1 MAQRDLSGALFK
13 NDRKERDNQPDY
25 KGDVLINGQEYW
37 ISAWVK
43 EGKKGKFL
51 SLAFQ
56 TKEPRPESAAP
67 AQTTQAADFDDDLP
81 FS

>member
-37 ISAWVK
+37 ISAWLK
-43 EGKKGKFL
+43 QGKAGKFL
-51 SLAFQ
+51 SLAF
-56 TKEPRPESAAP
+56 TAKEPKPEPAAQ
-67 AQTTQAADFDDDLP
+67 AKTTQAADFDDDLP
-81 FS
+81 F